1 MSFSLQPSLRRVSQ
15 TFVRSFLD
23 RAALRPVPPP
33 RGIPFITKIDF
44 QANGCVPGDITTP
57 RDFLRA
63 IGRSTETKVS
73 IDSWDAFWHTAG
85 YDLRKAGLA
94 VKDRRYV
101 RHRSPACI
109 LLNFYRYILWCMEK
123 YRQEI
128 PIKDYAHEPRPK
140 KKTRG

>member
-15 TFVRSFLD
+15 SFVRSFLD

-33 RGIPFITKIDF
+33 RG
-44 QANGCVPGDITTP
+44 DITTP
-57 RDFLRA
+57 RDFLKA

-94 VKDRRYV
+94 VKDRRY
-101 RHRSPACI
+101 
-109 LLNFYRYILWCMEK
+109 ILWCMEK

-140 KKTRG
+140 KKTRGRGPRVQDGKLIRSRRPR